1 MHALYHTLIA
11 FYRSILG
18 LYPRSFR
25 REYAAEMLLVFQ
37 LQLDDVPSL
46 DLWRTLRIMWREL
59 RPLPVLLINAHLRR
73 EFITMEFDGE
83 IRAAESNPQ
92 QLEEI
97 YQVARQS
104 DQIGTFRNALI
115 ARYEAAPDNV
125 LLAAWY
131 YRLQNGAEATQKS
144 TRTNWLIA
152 VPLSIVTGLIFWA
165 LSDVENLL
173 VHDFLPHLL
182 LWWSPVATM
191 SALIYMAVTAR
202 TQFTRAAVLGVS
214 LLVAV
219 VYAILVTPT
228 FGQEWIGERYFTFGQ
243 EWASQQYLTI
253 AAIHIPLLCWGALG
267 VMALGKRTSSATDR
281 FAFLIKSIEVVIVAG
296 LYLLAG
302 MAFGGITIGM
312 FAALSIELPEVLLR
326 LIAAGG
332 FGLLPVLALATVYD
346 PSAPPSA
353 QDFSQ
358 GMSRFI
364 ATLMRLLLP
373 LTLIVLVIY
382 LLVIPFNFMAPF
394 ENRDVLIVYN
404 AMLFAIVGLLV
415 GATPIKADDLTPKLQ
430 RVMRNGII
438 AVAGLAVL
446 VSVYALAAVVHR
458 TLQGDL
464 TLNRLTVIG
473 WNAINI
479 GILITLIVTQF
490 RTDRER
496 WTEAL
501 QLVFSRATVV
511 YLVWTVFLLLAPPL
525 LL

>member
-1 MHALYHTLIA
+1 MHALYRTLIV
-11 FYRSILG
+11 FYRRILG
-18 LYPRSFR
+18 LYPHSFR
-25 REYAAEMLLVFQ
+25 QDYADEMLLVFQ
-37 LQLDDVPSL
+37 MQLDDTPSL
-46 DLWRTLRIMWREL
+46 DLWRTLQIMWREL

-73 EFITMEFDGE
+73 RYIPMEFDGE

-97 YQVARQS
+97 YQLARQR

-131 YRLQNGAEATQKS
+131 YRLENGAEDAQKS
-144 TRTNWLIA
+144 ARQTNWLIA

-173 VHDFLPHLL
+173 VLDLVPHLL

-191 SALIYMAVTAR
+191 SALIFMAITAG
-202 TQFTRAAVLGVS
+202 TRLDRAIVLG
-214 LLVAV
+214 LGALVATAYGV
-219 VYAILVTPT
+219 LVAPT
-228 FGQEWIGERYFTFGQ
+228 FGAEWSRE
-243 EWASQQYLTI
+243 QYLIVT
-253 AAIHIPLLCWGALG
+253 AIHIPLLCWGALG
-267 VMALGKRTSSATDR
+267 FMALRGRLSSAADR
-281 FAFLIKSIEVVIVAG
+281 FAFLIKSIEVAIVAG

-312 FAALSIELPEVLLR
+312 FAALSVELPEVLLR

-332 FGLLPVLALATVYD
+332 FGLLPVMALATVYD
-346 PSAPPSA
+346 PTAPPSA
-353 QDFSQ
+353 QDFDQ

-415 GATPIKADDLTPKLQ
+415 GATPIKSGDLSPDLQ

-438 AVAGLAVL
+438 VVAGLAVV
-446 VSVYALAAVVHR
+446 VSIYALAAVAHR

-479 GILITLIVTQF
+479 GILVSLIVTQL
-490 RTDRER
+490 RIKPER
-496 WTEAL
+496 WIEGL
-501 QLVFSRATVV
+501 QTVFSRATIV
-511 YLVWTVFLLLAPPL
+511 YVAWTVVLLIVPPIVL
-525 LL
+525 

>member
-1 MHALYHTLIA
+1 MHALSHSLIA
-11 FYRSILG
+11 FYRWILG

-25 REYAAEMLLVFQ
+25 QEYAEEMLLVFQ
-37 LQLDDVPSL
+37 MQLDDVPSL
-46 DLWRTLRIMWREL
+46 NLWRTLHFMWREL

-73 EFITMEFDGE
+73 EFIPMEFDGE

-92 QLEEI
+92 QLEAI

-115 ARYEAAPDNV
+115 ARYETAPDNV

-131 YRLQNGAEATQKS
+131 YRLKNGAEDAPKPA
-144 TRTNWLIA
+144 RTNWLIA

-173 VHDFLPHLL
+173 VHDLLPHLL

-191 SALIYMAVTAR
+191 SALIYMAITAR
-202 TQFTRAAVLGVS
+202 TQFTRAAVLAFS
-214 LLVAV
+214 LLVAAA
-219 VYAILVTPT
+219 YAILVTPA
-228 FGQEWIGERYFTFGQ
+228 FGQ
-243 EWASQQYLTI
+243 EWAGEQYLTV

-267 VMALGKRTSSATDR
+267 VMALGQRTSSAADR
-281 FAFLIKSIEVVIVAG
+281 FAFLIKSIEVAIVAG

-332 FGLLPVLALATVYD
+332 FGLLPVMALATVYD

-358 GMSRFI
+358 GLSRFI

-382 LLVIPFNFMAPF
+382 LLVIPFNFRAPF

-415 GATPIKADDLTPKLQ
+415 GATPIRAEDLSPKLQ
-430 RVMRNGII
+430 RVMRNGIL

-458 TLQGDL
+458 TLQGEL

-479 GILITLIVTQF
+479 GILITLIVTQL
-490 RTDRER
+490 RTGREQ
-496 WTEAL
+496 WTETL
-501 QLVFSRATVV
+501 QLVFSRATIV
-511 YLVWTVFLLLAPPL
+511 YLAWGIFLLVAPPVL
-525 LL
+525 M

>member
-1 MHALYHTLIA
+1 MHALYHSLIA
-11 FYRSILG
+11 FYRWILG
-18 LYPRSFR
+18 LYPRRFR
-25 REYAAEMLLVFQ
+25 EAYAEEMLLVFQ
-37 LQLDDVPSL
+37 MQLDDVPSL

-59 RPLPVLLINAHLRR
+59 RPLPALLIIAHLGRKY
-73 EFITMEFDGE
+73 IVMEFDGE

-97 YQVARQS
+97 YQLARRS
-104 DQIGTFRNALI
+104 DQIGTFHNALI
-115 ARYEAAPDNV
+115 ARYEAAPDNM

-131 YRLQNGAEATQKS
+131 YRLQNGAEAAQKS
-144 TRTNWLIA
+144 ARTNWLIA
-152 VPLSIVTGLIFWA
+152 VPLSILTGLIFWA

-173 VHDFLPHLL
+173 VHDLLPHLL
-182 LWWSPVATM
+182 LWWSPVATI
-191 SALIYMAVTAR
+191 SALFYMAITAR
-202 TQFTRAAVLGVS
+202 TQLTRAAVLGIS
-214 LLVAV
+214 LLVAAA
-219 VYAILVTPT
+219 YAILVTPT
-228 FGQEWIGERYFTFGQ
+228 FGQEW
-243 EWASQQYLTI
+243 ASEQYLTV

-267 VMALGKRTSSATDR
+267 MMALGKRTSSAAHR
-281 FAFLIKSIEVVIVAG
+281 FAFLIKSIEVAIVAG

-302 MAFGGITIGM
+302 MAFGGITVGM
-312 FAALSIELPEVLLR
+312 FAALSVELPEVLLR

-332 FGLLPVLALATVYD
+332 FGLLPVMALATVYD
-346 PSAPPSA
+346 PTAPPSA
-353 QDFSQ
+353 QDFDQ
-358 GMSRFI
+358 GMSRFL
-364 ATLMRLLLP
+364 ATMMRLLLP

-404 AMLFAIVGLLV
+404 AMLFAIVALLV
-415 GATPIKADDLTPKLQ
+415 GATPIRADDLSPKLQ
-430 RVMRNGII
+430 RVMRKGIV

-473 WNAINI
+473 WNTINI
-479 GILITLIVTQF
+479 GILIALIVTQL

-511 YLVWTVFLLLAPPL
+511 YLAWTIFLLVAPPAL
-525 LL
+525 M